1 MAKKKTRG
9 TIDNWFD
16 LNLDEETRTI
26 YMGSVSSDY
35 EGNESGVDTFMA
47 EFFIKGMHI
56 LNLTSNQPIT
66 IIMNNPGGD
75 WYHGMAIF
83 DAIQTS
89 SSYCTILVY
98 GHAMS
103 MGSII
108 LQAADHRVMMPN
120 SRFMIHF
127 GTDGKYSH
135 SKIFEK
141 WADEGKR
148 INYDMENIYIQS
160 LMKKDEDMGGNYI
173 EGKLNEIMKVT
184 RRFEMPSKR
193 SDYVIDKTDEV
204 ESLRIIIKDMLN
216 FDTILTPD
224 QTIALGFADEIYA

>member
-1 MAKKKTRG
+1 MAKKKIRG
-9 TIDNWFD
+9 YIDNWFD

-26 YMGSVSSDY
+26 YMGSVGTDY
-35 EGNESGVDTFMA
+35 DGNESGVDTFMA

-56 LNLTSNQPIT
+56 LDSTSDQPIT

-89 SSYCTILVY
+89 RSHCTILVY

-127 GTDGKYSH
+127 GTDGKYTH
-135 SKIFEK
+135 AKIFER

-148 INYDMENIYIQS
+148 INYDMENIYIKS
-160 LMKKDEDMGGNYI
+160 LMKKDEEMGGNYI
-173 EGKLNEIMKVT
+173 EGALNDIMKVT

-193 SDYVIDKTDEV
+193 SDYIIDKTDEV
-204 ESLRIIIKDMLN
+204 ESLRIIVKDMLN

-224 QTIALGFADEIYA
+224 QTIELGFADEIYE

>member
-1 MAKKKTRG
+1 MAKKKTRDY
-9 TIDNWFD
+9 IDNWFD
-16 LNLDEETRTI
+16 LNVDEETRTL
-26 YMGSVSSDY
+26 YMGSIGKDY
-35 EGNESGVDTFMA
+35 EDNETGVDSFMA
-47 EFFIKGMHI
+47 EFFVKGMHI
-56 LNLTSNQPIT
+56 LNSTSDEPIS
-66 IIMNNPGGD
+66 IIMNNIGGD

-89 SSYCTILVY
+89 RSVCTIYVY

-148 INYDMENIYIQS
+148 INHDMETIYIDA
-160 LMKKDEDMGGNYI
+160 LIKKDQEMGGNYI
-173 EGKLNEIMKVT
+173 EAKLNEVMNFT
-184 RRFEMPSKR
+184 RRFEMPTKR
-193 SDYVIDKTDEV
+193 PQYVIDRKDMV
-204 ESLRIIIKDMLN
+204 ESLRLIIKDMLN

-224 QTIALGFADEIYA
+224 QTVELGFADEIYE